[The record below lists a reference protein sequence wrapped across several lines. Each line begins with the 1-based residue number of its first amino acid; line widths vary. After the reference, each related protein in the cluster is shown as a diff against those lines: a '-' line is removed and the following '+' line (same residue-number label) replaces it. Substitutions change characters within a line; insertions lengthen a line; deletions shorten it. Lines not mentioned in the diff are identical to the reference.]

1 MMSSLINGLFATSW
15 PTMKTEAKFM
25 NPHKSIPQ
33 EKLTPTSRNK
43 IYSTNCT
50 F

>member
-15 PTMKTEAKFM
+15 PPMEIEAQFMK
-25 NPHKSIPQ
+25 PHKIIPQ

-43 IYSTNCT
+43 II
-50 F
+50 